1 MRQTIRAIG
10 WLIAFLWIF
19 TILLPVTVGLSLAE
33 LLKSKAMGI
42 QEPTFSFQNG
52 NFSVSMPF
60 YVNNTGF
67 YDLSDISV
75 NVHIRKENKTI
86 SMFSAHLPNVPAGV
100 LVNSSCDFSV
110 SLEEIASK
118 DRGLFTNDTELLV
131 DAGLGFKVAY
141 VIVLG
146 VSMAFP
152 TSWGAPFHNLTAS
165 NFAYD
170 GVNKFYMLLSFENH
184 AQFPIYGSLTV
195 KLYNVDDEFLGNTSQ
210 PVNVLSGEAFSN
222 VFEVTVDEPSK
233 MTANGLIRVYF
244 EEVQIWEGEWTS

>member
-1 MRQTIRAIG
+1 MRQTIMAIG

-19 TILLPVTVGLSLAE
+19 TILLPVTVGLSLAM
-33 LLKSKAMGI
+33 LLESKAMGI

-52 NFSVSMPF
+52 NFSISMPF

-75 NVHIRKENKTI
+75 NVQIRKENKTI
-86 SMFSAHLPNVPAGV
+86 STFSAHLPDVPAGV

-118 DRGLFTNDTELLV
+118 ERGLFTNDTELLV
-131 DAGLGFKVAY
+131 DAGLGFRVAY
-141 VIVLG
+141 VIALG
-146 VSMAFP
+146 VSMTFP

-170 GVNKFYMLLSFENH
+170 GVNKFSTLLSFENH
-184 AQFPIYGSLTV
+184 AFYPINGSLTV
-195 KLYNVDDEFLGNTSQ
+195 KLFNDNNELLGNTSQ
-210 PVNVLSGEAFSN
+210 YISVLSGEAFN
-222 VFEVTVDEPSK
+222 NIFEITVDEPSK
-233 MTANGLIRVYF
+233 MTDNGLIHVYF
-244 EEVQIWEGEWTS
+244 EEVQIWEGEWTL